1 MGFIGGLEETAWG
14 HTQLPSRFSEAFLTL
29 LECRILQEWHM
40 LLFHLNSFPC
50 SSADT
55 YQCLW
60 NLSSNITEWMTTI
73 CSSCGDL
80 LWSPLE
86 IRLHLLCTV
95 GSGERGRSH
104 NPEGSGVGGD
114 GHLKD
119 TWSSAGF
126 LPMGLI
132 VGALSC
138 TSVLATLPIFVLYK
152 N

>member
-1 MGFIGGLEETAWG
+1 
-14 HTQLPSRFSEAFLTL
+14 
-29 LECRILQEWHM
+29 
-40 LLFHLNSFPC
+40 
-50 SSADT
+50 
-55 YQCLW
+55 
-60 NLSSNITEWMTTI
+60 MTTI

-86 IRLHLLCTV
+86 ISLDPLYTV

-114 GHLKD
+114 GQLKD

-126 LPMGLI
+126 LPTGLI

-138 TSVLATLPIFVLYK
+138 TSVLTTLPIFVLHK
-152 N
+152 NQPVFGSPS